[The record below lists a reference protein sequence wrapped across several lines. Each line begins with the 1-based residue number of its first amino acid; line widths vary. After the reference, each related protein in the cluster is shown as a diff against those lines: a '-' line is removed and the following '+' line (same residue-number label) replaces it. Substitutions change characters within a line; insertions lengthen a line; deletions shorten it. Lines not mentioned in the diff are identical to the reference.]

1 MAAWRGVQENAYSS
15 DGEYSDG
22 ARRTCWVPE
31 EDIKLVQLVETYG
44 PQNWSLIAKSLGTGR
59 NGKSC
64 RLRWFNQLDPSL
76 KKEPFTAEEEEMII
90 AKHTELGNKWAAIS
104 KFLPGRTDNAI
115 KNYWNGHLKKRVVS
129 RATEL
134 AASKRLRT
142 LVGLALGEDD
152 DEEEEVQP
160 PPFKSQRVGGGM
172 ATSPRRAPR
181 SPSSAAAAAAAAAAS
196 PNSHRHVTR
205 AATGSLRPK
214 QFDDDEMSE
223 DDGFNGGS
231 THPGQYKPDS
241 LARVGLPSMQKTGNH
256 ANNGP
261 GNLKNGILLLHN
273 PIAQHPGGSND
284 SSQHTRSTGDHCS
297 DPGETHMHGG
307 NTMHHNHMSTQYNQ
321 HYGHMSALDR
331 TLSSVGSNGY
341 QFYDPAVFASFTTMM
356 STLFP
361 TSEHQAVMTEEQK
374 VFLGH
379 FHTAFGKL
387 LVGQQGTLAGTPA
400 SIPNPAPLFESVAQE
415 MAAASNVNTTTNNN
429 DAEGVAA
436 AVAAAAPAQ
445 EKAEGT
451 ADGGSDAENKE
462 GIEQQEGEKKK
473 HAVVVEVNGGMS
485 IADDYYSKT
494 QEQQQALA
502 VGKMML
508 QMAPMFPGMS
518 AALAAM
524 TRVAQ
529 AATGAGA
536 GEVAPSP
543 ASGPPAVA
551 TAPPLAIAP
560 LNFGDGFGAR
570 AGGGNSYPKA
580 TPFSAMAA
588 YTPSKGLTSGGHDGD
603 TIAMALKTPLSLQ
616 AARPASAARNVAP
629 EGLAFL
635 AMAASMEA
643 A

>member
-1 MAAWRGVQENAYSS
+1 
-15 DGEYSDG
+15 
-22 ARRTCWVPE
+22 
-31 EDIKLVQLVETYG
+31 
-44 PQNWSLIAKSLGTGR
+44 
-59 NGKSC
+59 
-64 RLRWFNQLDPSL
+64 
-76 KKEPFTAEEEEMII
+76 MII

-152 DEEEEVQP
+152 EEEEVQP
-160 PPFKSQRVGGGM
+160 PPFKSQRVAGGVT
-172 ATSPRRAPR
+172 AVSPRRAPR
-181 SPSSAAAAAAAAAAS
+181 SPSTAAAAAAAAAAS
-196 PNSHRHVTR
+196 PNNHRHVTR

-231 THPGQYKPDS
+231 THPTSHQHYTSALDS
-241 LARVGLPSMQKTGNH
+241 LARVGLPSMKTTTTSGG
-256 ANNGP
+256 GP
-261 GNLKNGILLLHN
+261 GTLTKGMLMMHN
-273 PIAQHPGGSND
+273 PIAHPGGSND

-297 DPGETHMHGG
+297 DPGGE
-307 NTMHHNHMSTQYNQ
+307 HNHIMSTQYDQQ
-321 HYGHMSALDR
+321 HYSHMSALDR

-341 QFYDPAVFASFTTMM
+341 QFYDPALFASFTTMM

-387 LVGQQGTLAGTPA
+387 LAGQQGPLAGTPA
-400 SIPNPAPLFESVAQE
+400 SIPNPAPLLESIAQGI
-415 MAAASNVNTTTNNN
+415 ASNVNNNAVGAVGDGAETAVPSVVVAATAPEKVDAN
-429 DAEGVAA
+429 DATATVD
-436 AVAAAAPAQ
+436 
-445 EKAEGT
+445 GT
-451 ADGGSDAENKE
+451 GSDEENKE
-462 GIEQQEGEKKK
+462 AGEEKKK
-473 HAVVVEVNGGMS
+473 SPKVAEVVTAPAVVDQDTHDGE
-485 IADDYYSKT
+485 AKT
-494 QEQQQALA
+494 EEQALA

-529 AATGAGA
+529 AAAATQGAAAAAAPAA
-536 GEVAPSP
+536 G
-543 ASGPPAVA
+543 PAVA
-551 TAPPLAIAP
+551 AAPALAIAP
-560 LNFGDGFGAR
+560 LNFGDVF
-570 AGGGNSYPKA
+570 GGGSNIYPKA
-580 TPFSAMAA
+580 TPFSTMAA
-588 YTPSKGLTSGGHDGD
+588 YTPAKGLTSGVD
-603 TIAMALKTPLSLQ
+603 TIAMALKTPMSMQ
-616 AARPASAARNVAP
+616 AARPASAARNAAP

-643 A
+643 V

>member
-1 MAAWRGVQENAYSS
+1 
-15 DGEYSDG
+15 
-22 ARRTCWVPE
+22 
-31 EDIKLVQLVETYG
+31 
-44 PQNWSLIAKSLGTGR
+44 
-59 NGKSC
+59 
-64 RLRWFNQLDPSL
+64 
-76 KKEPFTAEEEEMII
+76 MII

-142 LVGLALGEDD
+142 LVGLALGEEDGDD

-160 PPFKSQRVGGGM
+160 PPLKSQRVGGGM

-181 SPSSAAAAAAAAAAS
+181 SPLSAAAAAAS

-231 THPGQYKPDS
+231 THPTGQYDPDT
-241 LARVGLPSMQKTGNH
+241 LTGVGLPSMQKTGNH
-256 ANNGP
+256 TNNGSGSP
-261 GNLKNGILLLHN
+261 AKGMSMMYN
-273 PIAQHPGGSND
+273 PITQHPGGSND
-284 SSQHTRSTGDHCS
+284 SSQHTRSTGDHC
-297 DPGETHMHGG
+297 DPGEPHMPGG
-307 NTMHHNHMSTQYNQ
+307 NTMHNHMSTQYNQ
-321 HYGHMSALDR
+321 HYDHMSTLDR

-341 QFYDPAVFASFTTMM
+341 QFYDPALFASFTTMM

-361 TSEHQAVMTEEQK
+361 TSEHQEVMTDDQK

-387 LVGQQGTLAGTPA
+387 LAGQQRPEAGTPA
-400 SIPNPAPLFESVAQE
+400 SIPNPAPLLESLVQGVAT
-415 MAAASNVNTTTNNN
+415 ASNVNNHTTNNVIGAVSDGGERN
-429 DAEGVAA
+429 A
-436 AVAAAAPAQ
+436 AVAAPAK
-445 EKAEGT
+445 EKVEGT

-462 GIEQQEGEKKK
+462 TIGQQQQEQQQEEKKK
-473 HAVVVEVNGGMS
+473 PAVVVEVDGG
-485 IADDYYSKT
+485 AGVEDDEDSKA
-494 QEQQQALA
+494 QEHQALA

-529 AATGAGA
+529 AAATGAEA
-536 GEVAPSP
+536 EMPVPSP
-543 ASGPPAVA
+543 AASPAAAA

-560 LNFGDGFGAR
+560 LNFGNAFGAR
-570 AGGGNSYPKA
+570 AGGSTIAYPKS

-588 YTPSKGLTSGGHDGD
+588 YTPIKAPTSGADNAP
-603 TIAMALKTPLSLQ
+603 TAMALKTPLSLQ
-616 AARPASAARNVAP
+616 AARPTSAARNAAP

-635 AMAASMEA
+635 AMAASMETV
-643 A
+643 